1 MKFWLLAAALAL
13 AAPASAETFDGE
25 SFGAVRV
32 VAPSSPPARY
42 VTMFSGLDGWS
53 AADDAT
59 LDDLARS
66 GALAVGVD
74 AKVYLDNLAA
84 RTRAVRP
91 AECVDVFQDVEDLS
105 RRLQGRYPSAFY
117 NLPIVAGHG
126 QGGALAYVALAQAP
140 VATVSAAAALDPVA
154 SVAVTRP
161 LCRLDSFALQG
172 AARGLAPVAAPNGE
186 LWTAFAT
193 ASPDRDAFAAVAK
206 AGTPMRD
213 VSGARETLAALVDA
227 YAAQAASVG
236 VASLPLVELAA
247 DKPSKLAV
255 VFISGDGGWRDLDKT
270 IGEKLR
276 GLGVNVV
283 GWDALR
289 YFWRRKPADETAED
303 LKSVLDAYRAKWGV
317 EKFAL
322 VGFSFGADVLP
333 ATYNRLSERDRER
346 VALISLMGLEPK
358 ADWEIRMVGWFGA
371 APSADATPL
380 APELAKIPGDKVQCF
395 YGVDEKPPG
404 CLDLTDPKMEI
415 VKMPGDHHFDHRYD
429 EIAERIY
436 DALKRRAA
444 M

>member
-1 MKFWLLAAALAL
+1 MRLGFFAAATLALLAHAG
-13 AAPASAETFDGE
+13 AETFDGE
-25 SFGAVRV
+25 SFGEVRI
-32 VAPSSPPARY
+32 VAPSNPPARY
-42 VTMFSGLDGWS
+42 VTMFSDRDGWS
-53 AADDAT
+53 ATDDAT

-74 AKVYLDNLAA
+74 TKTYLDNLAA
-84 RTRAVRP
+84 HRHGVRP

-105 RRLQGRYPSAFY
+105 RRLQGRHPSPFY
-117 NLPIVAGHG
+117 NLPIVAGRG

-140 VATVSAAAALDPVA
+140 VATLSAAAALDPAA

-161 LCRLDSFALQG
+161 LCRLDAFELQ
-172 AARGLAPVAAPNGE
+172 ADARRLAPVAAPNGE
-186 LWTAFAT
+186 LWTAFDA
-193 ASPDRDAFAAVAK
+193 ASADRKAFA
-206 AGTPMRD
+206 PMRD
-213 VSGARETLAALVDA
+213 ASAEVSAAADKLAALVET

-247 DKPSKLAV
+247 DNPSKLAV

-276 GLGVNVV
+276 GLGVDVV

-289 YFWRRKPADETAED
+289 YFWRRKPADETAAD

-333 ATYNRLSERDRER
+333 AVYNRLSERDRER

-358 ADWEIRMVGWFGA
+358 ADWEIRMIGWFGA

-429 EIAERIY
+429 EIARRIF
-436 DALKRRAA
+436 DALSRRAA